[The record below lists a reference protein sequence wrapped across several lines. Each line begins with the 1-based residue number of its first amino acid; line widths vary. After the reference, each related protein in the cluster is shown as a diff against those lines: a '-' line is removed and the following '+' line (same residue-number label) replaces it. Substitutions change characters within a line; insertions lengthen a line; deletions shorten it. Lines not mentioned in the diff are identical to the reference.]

1 MIAVMFAALGVDAS
15 VFLSIWAMALVRL
28 HAARPVGEMRPTLR
42 HYSIGFVTNVF
53 DTLGVGSFATTSAFF
68 KLWQVVRDEQIPGT
82 LNVGHTLPSVLQA
95 FLYMT
100 FVHVEMTTLMPM
112 VGATILGA
120 WLGAEVAAGWPRRK
134 IQIGMG
140 IALLLAATAMVMTQ
154 FSLFPPGGDSLGL
167 GGVKLVVAVVGNFI
181 LAMLMMLG
189 IGFYAPCMVMV
200 CLLGMNPAA
209 AFPIMMSS
217 CAFMMPV
224 GSIPFIRRE
233 SYDVKAALG
242 LALGGLPG
250 VLAVAI
256 LVKSLP
262 LTAVRWLVIVVVI
275 YAATMMLRS
284 ATLEA
289 RSRKRTTVTPDPA
302 GVQIAR
308 PNDSLT

>member
-15 VFLSIWAMALVRL
+15 IFLWVWVMALMRSRS
-28 HAARPVGEMRPTLR
+28 ARSRGDIRPTLR
-42 HYSIGFVTNVF
+42 HYGIGFITNVF
-53 DTLGVGSFATTSAFF
+53 DTLGVGSFATTSSLF
-68 KLWQVVRDEQIPGT
+68 KLWQVVRDEQMPGT

-100 FVHVEMTTLMPM
+100 FVHVDMTTLMPM
-112 VGATILGA
+112 VGATIVGA
-120 WLGAEVAAGWPRRK
+120 WLGAEVVAGWPRRK

-154 FSLFPPGGDSLGL
+154 LSLFPPGGDSLGL
-167 GGVKLVVAVVGNFI
+167 WGPKLIVAVFGNFM

-200 CLLGMNPAA
+200 CLLGMTPAA

-233 SYDVKAALG
+233 SYNVKAALG

-262 LTAVRWLVIVVVI
+262 LTAVRWLVIAVVI

-284 ATLEA
+284 AVVEA
-289 RSRKRTTVTPDPA
+289 RSSKVKAITQDPA
-302 GVQIAR
+302 GIEIAR
-308 PNDSLT
+308 SNDSLT

>member
-1 MIAVMFAALGVDAS
+1 MIAVMFAALGVDAT
-15 VFLSIWAMALVRL
+15 VFLSIWVAALAR
-28 HAARPVGEMRPTLR
+28 ARSARPVGDTRPTLR
-42 HYSIGFVTNVF
+42 HYSIGFITNVF
-53 DTLGVGSFATTSAFF
+53 DTLGVGSFATTSALF
-68 KLWQVVRDEQIPGT
+68 KLWRVVPDEQIPGT

-112 VGATILGA
+112 VGATVLGA
-120 WLGAEVAAGWPRRK
+120 WLGAEVVAGWPRRK

-233 SYDVKAALG
+233 SYNVKAALG

-284 ATLEA
+284 AVLET
-289 RSRKRTTVTPDPA
+289 RSRKTTAVTPDRA
-302 GVQIAR
+302 GIEIA
-308 PNDSLT
+308 PSNDSLT